1 MANKIRANR
10 IERIFMGMTLWSS
23 GFRGRSVTT
32 SRLRDKTKRRA
43 TRMPGRRE
51 GIPYPLAYGMC
62 YNATRRGA
70 SREAVRTAASS
81 RAGER
86 RFRVLAAA
94 DFRVVVFRVAG
105 GGRFAL
111 LSRVLA
117 KAGISP
123 VQADLQS
130 VRLLH
135 VLRRLRLAPQAQA
148 AKRKQGSFRS
158 LVCCSAPDLVA
169 AGLLSRV
176 EGLSK
181 E

>member
-1 MANKIRANR
+1 MASKIGANKI
-10 IERIFMGMTLWSS
+10 ERFFTAMAFWSS
-23 GFRGRSVTT
+23 GFRRRSVTT
-32 SRLRDKTKRRA
+32 WSLRDKTKRRA
-43 TRMPGRRE
+43 TRMPGCRD
-51 GIPYPLAYGMC
+51 GIPYPVARRMC
-62 YNATRRGA
+62 YNATRRGT

-86 RFRVLAAA
+86 RFRVPAVA
-94 DFRVVVFRVAG
+94 VFRVAG

-135 VLRRLRLAPQAQA
+135 VLLRLRLAPQAQA

-169 AGLLSRV
+169 TGLLSRV